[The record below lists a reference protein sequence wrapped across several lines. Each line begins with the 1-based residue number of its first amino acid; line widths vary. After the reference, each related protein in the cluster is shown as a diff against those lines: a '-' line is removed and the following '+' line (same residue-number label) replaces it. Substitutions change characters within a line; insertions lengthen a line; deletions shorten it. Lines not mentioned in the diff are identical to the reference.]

1 MTDLGPLRR
10 WLVGGTALVAALAL
24 LAGWSSAGQ
33 RPAPEPGGAA
43 ERVTL
48 SIVGTTDLHGRVFPR
63 DGHGGLAL
71 LGGYLRNLRAARA
84 ADGGAVLLLDA
95 GDTFES
101 GIASNISEGALVVD
115 AYNALGYD
123 ALAIGNHEFDYGA
136 VDDASLEPGGTP
148 DMRGALKAMAARA
161 RFPFLAANLI
171 DAATGRVVQWPNV
184 RPSTLVDAAGL
195 QVGIVGVMTRYGL
208 TRTIAANVQGLDT
221 TALEPAVESEAR
233 RLRRRGADLV
243 LVLTHAGGACFR
255 FDDPKDLSSCDD
267 DAEIF
272 QLARRLPPGL
282 VDTIVAGHTHR
293 AVAHEVAGIPI
304 VQAHS
309 HGRAFA
315 RVDLIVERGN
325 GVVAARPFPPQAIC
339 AAVAADGWSCATDGG
354 TPASYEGVPVRP
366 DASIVAAMQ
375 PVLDQVNRW
384 RAEPLGV
391 DLDTPLPRNP
401 DGIESP
407 LGNLFADAILAAVP
421 GADLAIGMGGRRAGL
436 RRDLPAGALTRGPL
450 YDVFAFDN
458 RVVTLVMTG
467 AQVRQALA
475 RALTRELARSLRG
488 IPSVSGIRVRVT
500 CAGVRRHLEIV
511 RPSGVPIGPDETL
524 VVATTDF
531 FARRAARDAVAVQ
544 PAAAL
549 ASAPLVREAAASWLS
564 ARGGRLN
571 AADFVTPPRWETP
584 EGGACLAGDSQ

>member
-1 MTDLGPLRR
+1 MVCGA
-10 WLVGGTALVAALAL
+10 ALVAAFVP
-24 LAGWSSAGQ
+24 LAGTAGGQ
-33 RPAPEPGGAA
+33 QEATAEPGGATG
-43 ERVTL
+43 RVTL
-48 SIVGTTDLHGRVFPR
+48 SVVGTTDLHGRVFP
-63 DGHGGLAL
+63 DNGQGGLAL

-136 VDDASLEPGGTP
+136 VDDDAVIDTTAADDRTP
-148 DMRGALKAMAARA
+148 DMRGALKAAAARA

-195 QVGIVGVMTRYGL
+195 RVGIVGVMTRYGL

-221 TALEPAVESEAR
+221 TALEPAVEREAR

-243 LVLTHAGGACFR
+243 LVLAHAGGACFR
-255 FDDPKDLSSCDD
+255 FDDPTDLSSCDD

-282 VDTIVAGHTHR
+282 VDAIVAGHSHR

-304 VQAHS
+304 VEAYS

-315 RVDLIVERGN
+315 RVDLIVERGH
-325 GVVAARPFPPQAIC
+325 GVVAAKPFPPQAIC
-339 AAVAADGWSCATDGG
+339 AAIAADGWSCATDGG
-354 TPASYEGVPVRP
+354 TPASYEGASVAP

-391 DLDTPLPRNP
+391 TLETPLPRNP

-407 LGNLFADAILAAVP
+407 LGNLFADAILASVP

-467 AQVRQALA
+467 AQVQQALA
-475 RALTRELARSLRG
+475 RELTRELARGLRG
-488 IPSVSGIRVRVT
+488 IPSVSGIRVRAA
-500 CAGVRRHLEIV
+500 CAGVYRQIEIV
-511 RPSGVPIGPDETL
+511 RPSGVPVGPEETL

-531 FARRAARDAVAVQ
+531 FARRAGRDAIAVP

-549 ASAPLVREAAASWLS
+549 ASAPLVREAAADWLS
-564 ARGGRLN
+564 ARGGRLD
-571 AADFVTPPRWETP
+571 AADLVTPPRWETH
-584 EGGACLAGDSQ
+584 EGGACLR